1 MSRTTL
7 IAILLIGLGTAMAAL
22 GSAARNGRI
31 DLPLG
36 GHTRD
41 TTSADSW
48 RRAHE
53 RIGTWLSASGWFAVA
68 AGIVAAVAAD
78 ISVWAA
84 VAGFAA
90 LVILPLV
97 GTALGVREL
106 RAARPVL

>member
-1 MSRTTL
+1 VSRTTL
-7 IAILLIGLGTAMAAL
+7 IAILLIAMGAAMVAL

-31 DLPLG
+31 DLALG

-53 RIGTWLSASGWFAVA
+53 RIGTWLATSGWLAVA
-68 AGIVAAVAAD
+68 AGIVAAALAD
-78 ISVWAA
+78 LAVWAA

-90 LVILPLV
+90 MLILPLV